1 MSNNAF
7 SELQGSILACQHCAE
22 ALPYSPK
29 PIIQIHPDAKILI
42 AGQAPGQKAHDI
54 GRPFDDLSGDR
65 LREWLGVTKDEF
77 YDEQQ
82 VAIVPMGFCF
92 PGNSYHKSGPSAGKK
107 SGDLPPRPECAI
119 KWREAVLS
127 QLTKIE
133 LTIVLGAYAQ
143 AYHLGQSGNVT
154 EQVKQ
159 WQYWLEQGKLVL
171 PHPSP
176 RNNRW
181 LKQNPWFEI
190 DVLPALRSR
199 IKALLPPVAS

>member
-1 MSNNAF
+1 MVETFNDIKQA
-7 SELQGSILACQHCAE
+7 ILTCHYCADT
-22 ALPYSPK
+22 LPYPPK
-29 PIIQIHPDAKILI
+29 PIIQIHPDAKLLI
-42 AGQAPGQKAHDI
+42 AGQAPGKKTHDI

-65 LREWLGVTKDEF
+65 LRDWLGITKDEF
-77 YDEQQ
+77 YDEHQ

-92 PGNSYHKSGPSAGKK
+92 PGNTFHKNGPSAGKP

-127 QLTKIE
+127 QLANIE

-143 AYHLGQSGNVT
+143 AYHLDQSGNVT
-154 EQVKQ
+154 EQVKL

-181 LKQNPWFEI
+181 LKQNPWFEAE
-190 DVLPALRSR
+190 VLPELKARV
-199 IKALLPPVAS
+199 KALISKPVS